1 MAFLKEIFFSESPQ
15 FNLAG
20 LMLVNF
26 LIFSPFSFANH
37 DSACSTK
44 WRVTGYFT
52 PIESEYSQTKQTEIN
67 VEQLGHSTHSNE
79 FLDAVKIEGWGKTK
93 DGWYLGRFS
102 NKWHKRKHPL
112 NSLGKPLH
120 TGSIATDKRVIPTGT
135 NLTIPTLPNHLK
147 HQQYISDD
155 VGSAI
160 KNLHVDIYT
169 GEGRQA
175 EKMTYEITGRDH
187 TVCRVSSI

>member
-1 MAFLKEIFFSESPQ
+1 
-15 FNLAG
+15 
-20 LMLVNF
+20 MLINF
-26 LIFSPFSFANH
+26 LTFSPFSFAIH
-37 DSACSTK
+37 DSSCSPK

-52 PIESEYSQTKQTEIN
+52 PVEIEYPQTKQTQISIEKI
-67 VEQLGHSTHSNE
+67 GDSIHSSE
-79 FLDAVKIEGWGKTK
+79 FLEAVKIEGWGKTK

-102 NKWHKRKHPL
+102 NKWHKNEHPL
-112 NSLGKPLH
+112 NSLGKPLR
-120 TGSIATDKRVIPTGT
+120 TGSIATDKNIIPTGT

-147 HQQYISDD
+147 YLSYVSDD

-187 TVCRVSSI
+187 TVCRVNSI